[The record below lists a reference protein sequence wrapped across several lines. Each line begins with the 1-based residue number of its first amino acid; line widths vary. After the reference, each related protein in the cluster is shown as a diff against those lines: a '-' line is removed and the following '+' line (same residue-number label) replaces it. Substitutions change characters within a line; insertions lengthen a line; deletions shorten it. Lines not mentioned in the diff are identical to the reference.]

1 MQMRCFMTVYPG
13 FRTPDIRNLPPPLGE
28 IRTQVDAPSDRV
40 QLSANLGDL
49 QRLCADDLSV
59 VYFVITDKFL
69 NAARFK
75 DQ

>member
-1 MQMRCFMTVYPG
+1 MSRKKAFPG
-13 FRTPDIRNLPPPLGE
+13 PWGE